1 MKPIRS
7 NELLYLDK
15 VINDKF
21 CNKRQDVGTEI
32 SQQAQTLADKAS
44 KHFPKELKVE
54 KKLTNLNEAYKEYAK
69 FIKNKEVVEDEL
81 RTNVKNLAEQVEEHL
96 DKYKQSR
103 GWDIR
108 FDGYDIR
115 DDNPINYFERAMR
128 EACFEEAKAKAT
140 KEHKIYNLLNAQQEY
155 AKNILYSGGDINTVT
170 IELKK
175 AFSDAQIEFQLPKSL
190 VQLSE

>member
-1 MKPIRS
+1 MIFKGVRAFIRKTKNKGVNMKPIRS

-69 FIKNKEVVEDEL
+69 FIK
-81 RTNVKNLAEQVEEHL
+81 
-96 DKYKQSR
+96 
-103 GWDIR
+103 
-108 FDGYDIR
+108 
-115 DDNPINYFERAMR
+115 
-128 EACFEEAKAKAT
+128 T
-140 KEHKIYNLLNAQQEY
+140 KK
-155 AKNILYSGGDINTVT
+155 
-170 IELKK
+170 
-175 AFSDAQIEFQLPKSL
+175 
-190 VQLSE
+190 